1 MVLQL
6 SNHIPTKGGA
16 SLSSVIDAF
25 AAITAGLGSA
35 IVMVNVF
42 TRLIK
47 ALEKLCHAVYE
58 LKQALG
64 KFREK

>member
-16 SLSSVIDAF
+16 GLSVIDAF
-25 AAITAGLGSA
+25 AAVTAGLGSA

-47 ALEKLCHAVYE
+47 ALEKLCDAVYE